1 MFSVVI
7 IFLVISFVHSNK
19 FEFRKFDLNKLNITD
34 ENNCYLHY
42 NKYVKPHQLKNHQVR
57 YIDDESTTSFFSYL
71 EYWWNTEESEEE
83 LYNKVCKYIF
93 NKFHI

>member
-1 MFSVVI
+1 MFSVLI

-19 FEFRKFDLNKLNITD
+19 FYRKLDLKKLNITE

-42 NKYVKPHQLKNHQVR
+42 NKYVKPHQLKHHHLTYVR
-57 YIDDESTTSFFSYL
+57 DESTVSFFSYL

-83 LYNKVCKYIF
+83 LYNKVCSNIFKKYF
-93 NKFHI
+93 